1 MTGMRISNNI
11 PRWGLFC
18 AFAGLLHAD
27 DIILNGSSA
36 RLTGTVRSITDEGLV
51 ELLSPLSPGT
61 VMLKG
66 SAVRKVEF
74 SSGESVEPQPTA
86 LVELANGDRLP
97 VTVESFDDTK
107 LVVVSPDAG
116 RLEIPR
122 DSLMSLQLGI
132 KQRKLVYS
140 GPTSL
145 EEWSA
150 LGDMKNLE
158 FSQNRI
164 VANGQ
169 ATASRKVALP
179 KRFVL
184 SFTLKWE
191 AKQIP
196 PNFEV
201 YFADPL
207 KQKGE
212 ASDRYFMRFNSAGLE
227 IKREASE
234 GKRYSQIIQINR
246 APNQYPDRE
255 LHVEIRVDRQI
266 SKLQLLLNG
275 EPDGEGVDPVKN
287 IPVPAGDAI
296 TFVCNTQNGN
306 LHEIRDIEVFELDDS
321 RVRHR
326 AEDRGDPKSDS
337 LISRDEDRWGGRLLE
352 IRKSDEADVGSVFRF
367 KSDFQD
373 EALEIPENEVSTVF
387 FTGREDVKPNDAEH
401 PFVLRLRGDG
411 FLRLASCRFT
421 EDAVSAVHPLL
432 GALNFRRDGV
442 VAMERIE
449 TKPETKPEP

>member
-1 MTGMRISNNI
+1 MRISNNI

-27 DIILNGSSA
+27 DITLNGSSA
-36 RLTGTVRSITDEGLV
+36 RLTGTVRSITDNGLV
-51 ELLSPLSPGT
+51 ELVSPLSPEA

-66 SAVRKVEF
+66 SAVSKVEF
-74 SSGESVEPQPTA
+74 SSSESVEPQPTA

-97 VTVESFDDTK
+97 VSVESFDDTK

-122 DSLMSLQLGI
+122 SALMSLQLGI
-132 KQRKLVYS
+132 KQRRLVYS

-150 LGDMKNLE
+150 LGDLKNLE
-158 FSQNRI
+158 YSPKRL

-169 ATASRKVALP
+169 ATASRRVALP

-184 SFTLKWE
+184 AFTLKWE

-196 PNFEV
+196 PNFEI

-234 GKRYSQIIQINR
+234 GKRYSPIIQINR

-255 LHVEIRVDRQI
+255 LRVEIRVDRQV
-266 SKLQLLLNG
+266 SKIQLLLNG
-275 EPDGEGVDPVKN
+275 EPDGEGVDPAKN
-287 IPVPAGDAI
+287 MPVGDGI

-306 LHEIRDIEVFELDDS
+306 LHEIRDVEVYELDDS

-337 LISRDEDRWGGRLLE
+337 LISRDEDRWGGRLLG
-352 IRKSDEADVGSVFRF
+352 IRKSDEAEVGSVFQF

-387 FTGREDVKPNDAEH
+387 FSGREEVKPGEAEH

-421 EDAVSAVHPLL
+421 EDSVAAVHPLL
-432 GALNFRRDGV
+432 GPLNFRRDGV
-442 VAMERIE
+442 IAMERIE
-449 TKPETKPEP
+449 LKPKPQTEPEP